1 MKKIDLHIHTVQS
14 LSDTFFEFS
23 LDSLKDYVEKLEIDC
38 IAITNHNLFDKS
50 QFEIICQELPI
61 KVFPGIE
68 IDLEGGHLLLIS
80 ENQELDDFDSK
91 CKQVTNLIK
100 TKDDSIT
107 YEQLINI
114 YPLLSKYLLIPHYD
128 KNPNIKEITLKKL
141 GQHIIAGEV
150 TSLRKFKSCI
160 KENDKLTPVIF
171 SDCRFKP
178 EMKSYPTKQT
188 FVNAEENTLVA
199 LKGSLYDKSKVFLSK
214 SEGNEYFQA
223 TDSGIQLSTGLNILI
238 GERSSGKTFTLNR
251 ICDNFENVKYIKQFS
266 LLQNDKEKFK
276 ELVTTRHSLISDNYL
291 KDFKDIVLDVNEI
304 DIKSNEITIEK
315 YIESLKKYASENDKL
330 DAFSKCKLYNES
342 NLDIDE
348 LENLKKIINATLI
361 LIDNVEYKSI
371 INNHINDQTLK
382 NLLYDL
388 ILNFNQLYENN
399 LKKHWV
405 NNLISN
411 IKSDLKFR
419 STTTSIEEID
429 FNKIQTEK
437 EKVKKFNS
445 LVKQIQN
452 EKIIDS
458 KEIRGF
464 KVIAKTKKYTGAG
477 QLKAKSKSQLAFS
490 NAFDNYEN
498 PYNFLVALKN
508 VGIEEA
514 DFYKYFVDI
523 EYRTLNKHGFEVSG
537 GERSEFNLLHE
548 ISDALKY
555 DLLLIDEPESSFDN
569 IFLKNEV
576 NELIKE
582 ISKEIPVIVVTHNNT
597 IGASIKPDFI
607 AYTQKNISS
616 NNVEYDVYFGH
627 PTSKTLRN
635 VEGKTIEN
643 IEILLK
649 CLEAGEDAYYERK
662 TKTYEIFKN

>member
-1 MKKIDLHIHTVQS
+1 MKKVDLHIHTVQS
-14 LSDTFFEFS
+14 LSDTFFDFS

-50 QFEIICQELPI
+50 QFEIICKELPI

-68 IDLEGGHLLLIS
+68 IDLEGGHILLIS

-91 CKQVTNLIK
+91 CKQVTDLIK

-107 YEQLINI
+107 YEQLISI

-141 GQHIIAGEV
+141 GDNIIAGEV
-150 TSLRKFKSCI
+150 TSLRKFKSCL
-160 KENDKLTPVIF
+160 KEDDKLTPVIF

-178 EMKSYPTKQT
+178 GMTSYPTKQT
-188 FVNAEENTLVA
+188 FINAEEDTLIA
-199 LKGSLYDKSKVFLSK
+199 LKGSLYDKSKVFLSR

-223 TDSGIQLSTGLNILI
+223 TDSGIQLSTGLNVVI
-238 GERSSGKTFTLNR
+238 GERSSGKTYTLNR
-251 ICDNFENVKYIKQFS
+251 ICDNFENVKYIRQFS

-276 ELVTTRHSLISDNYL
+276 ELVTTRHSLITDNYL
-291 KDFKDIVLDVNEI
+291 RDFKDIVLNINEVDIKNNEI
-304 DIKSNEITIEK
+304 SIEK

-348 LENLKKIINATLI
+348 LENLKKLINATII
-361 LIDNVEYKSI
+361 LIDNVEYKAI
-371 INNHINDQTLK
+371 INNHISDQILK
-382 NLLYDL
+382 NLLNDL
-388 ILNFNQLYENN
+388 ILSFNELYENN
-399 LKKHWV
+399 LRKHWV
-405 NNLISN
+405 NNLITN

-429 FNKIQTEK
+429 FNKIQIEK
-437 EKVKKFNS
+437 EKVEKFNF

-452 EKIIDS
+452 DKIIDS

-490 NAFDNYEN
+490 TAFDNYEN
-498 PYNFLVALKN
+498 PYKFLIALKN

-514 DFYKYFVDI
+514 EFYKYFVDI

-607 AYTQKNISS
+607 AYTQKNI
-616 NNVEYDVYFGH
+616 NAGNVEYDVYFGH

-635 VEGKTIEN
+635 AEGETIEN

-649 CLEAGEDAYYERK
+649 CLEAGEEAYYERK